1 MAHPLIFIERGFLF
15 PVQKHNTI
23 ITFCYFLLTLLSVSV
38 ALTLLLFH
46 LTTRSD
52 VTIMTVRYLLMAEL
66 ILMAVA
72 VAVLFALRDYLAEIS
87 VKAFTDVT
95 GVRDKKSLEKY
106 LAQLQERSDTL
117 DIGIMMFD
125 LNGLKWIN
133 DNYGHERGDFF
144 IQTFASCL
152 TRILTANSFL
162 ARFGGDEFV
171 IIQEHTSSEE
181 LEKMDG
187 RLSKL
192 IESYNRTASL
202 PISYAVGWEVSYKNH
217 YFLMDDLLRTA
228 DRNMYLDKSR
238 KKQGRTNDPT
248 PPLSTDSR
256 HTVPV
261 IAEDI
266 LAAKLRTLLDS
277 DRSYL
282 LFMNDIENFH
292 FINDTYGYQMG
303 NNILNAFF
311 DAMNA
316 ESCTTFTCRYHS
328 DIFVT
333 IADMTGVEPDTALS
347 IIQQRCRKIAE
358 QLTERYP
365 IGNCVINIGACQL
378 DDPSIEPVEYIS
390 HANLARRTAKQDY
403 GHICCYSEKMA
414 QDEREHAQI
423 IHSFPSALANEEFKL
438 YFQPKIGSQSGKI
451 ESAEVLVR
459 WQLAD
464 GTLRMPDTFIP
475 LLEHTGDIVDL
486 DFYIYDKAF
495 TWLAEQQRNNTRT
508 LPLSLNISPIHFSH
522 PELLIRTVRELM
534 QKYHV
539 DPQNIIFEI
548 TERTY
553 IKNTETVNRVI
564 DEFHRDRIRISMDD
578 FGSGYSSLSSL
589 KDINFDEV
597 KIDRAF
603 IADGLTDTGMIV
615 LQELFHILKR
625 MRKNIVCEGVETDA
639 VARFLRAE
647 GCDEIQGFLYY
658 RPMSQSSFTELLCRI
673 V

>member
-1 MAHPLIFIERGFLF
+1 MR
-15 PVQKHNTI
+15 KHNTI
-23 ITFCYFLLTLLSVSV
+23 ITFCYSLLALLGVSV
-38 ALTLLLFH
+38 ALTLFLFH

-52 VTIMTVRYLLMAEL
+52 VTILTVRHLLVAEL
-66 ILMAVA
+66 VLMAVA
-72 VAVLFALRDYLAEIS
+72 AAVLLALRDYLAEIS

-106 LAQLQERSDTL
+106 LAQLQERRDTL
-117 DIGIMMFD
+117 NIGIMMFD
-125 LNGLKWIN
+125 LNGLKWVN
-133 DNYGHERGDFF
+133 DNYGHEKGDFF

-152 TRILTANSFL
+152 TRILTADSFL

-171 IIQEHTSSEE
+171 IIQEHTSPEE
-181 LEKMDG
+181 LEKMEG

-192 IESYNRTASL
+192 IESYNRTASF

-238 KKQGRTNDPT
+238 KKQGRTRESAPA
-248 PPLSTDSR
+248 LSSDSR
-256 HTVPV
+256 RTVPV
-261 IAEDI
+261 IADDI
-266 LAAKLRTLLDS
+266 LAAKIRTLLDS
-277 DRSYL
+277 GRTYL
-282 LFMNDIENFH
+282 LLMNDIENFH

-303 NNILNAFF
+303 NDILNAFF
-311 DAMNA
+311 DAINA
-316 ESCTTFTCRYHS
+316 ENHAVFTCRYHS
-328 DIFVT
+328 DIFVS
-333 IADMTGVEPDTALS
+333 IADITGLEADAALAV
-347 IIQQRCRKIAE
+347 IQQRCRRIAE
-358 QLTERYP
+358 QLTETYP
-365 IGNCVINIGACQL
+365 IGSCVINIGACPL
-378 DDPSIEPVEYIS
+378 DGSAAEPEEYIS

-403 GHICCYSEKMA
+403 GHLCCYSEKMA

-423 IHSFPSALANEEFKL
+423 IHSFRTALAGEEFQL
-438 YFQPKIGSQSGKI
+438 YFQPKVSCKSGMI

-459 WQLAD
+459 WRLAD

-475 LLEHTGDIVDL
+475 LLEHTGDIIAL
-486 DFYIYDKAF
+486 DYYIYDKAF
-495 TWLAEQQRNNTRT
+495 AWLAAQQRAHTRT
-508 LPLSLNISPIHFSH
+508 LPLSLNISPIHFAH
-522 PELLIRTVRELM
+522 PERLVQTVRQLM
-534 QKYHV
+534 QRYQV
-539 DPQNIIFEI
+539 APENIVFEI

-564 DEFHRDRIRISMDD
+564 DELHRDRIRISMDD

-597 KIDRAF
+597 KLDRKF
-603 IADGLTDTGMIV
+603 IADGLTDAGKIV

-625 MRKNIVCEGVETDA
+625 MNKNIVCEGVETDA

-658 RPMSQSSFTELLCRI
+658 RPMPQSDFTELLRKI
-673 V
+673 A